1 MKNKTEKLALCLQLF
16 AEGAGSG
23 ADGTGASGADNS
35 TALAQQNDGS
45 SSNKGT
51 VPNAGVQ
58 NNAAENLSAEFEEL
72 IKGKYKQQFND
83 RTKDIIGKRMKNLSD
98 STAKLDKLAPALEIL
113 SKHYG
118 CNADDFESLVKAI
131 DADDKFLEDEAF
143 ANDIPVEQQRIMRNM
158 KRENDAL
165 RKSEATLLQEKA
177 ERENREAFDRRM
189 QERFVEGEKLKEFYP
204 NFDFNKEM
212 ENKMFFDLIC
222 VPGISVRDAYETIH
236 RDEIIPA
243 LLAKATKEAEQKV
256 SGSIKAN
263 ASRPNE
269 NGNSSQGAALN
280 GVDVSQLT
288 RKELDNYT
296 ARVMNG
302 EKISFSK

>member
-1 MKNKTEKLALCLQLF
+1 MKKTEKLALCLQLF

-23 ADGTGASGADNS
+23 AEGTGASGADNG

-45 SSNKGT
+45 SSTNGA

-58 NNAAENLSAEFEEL
+58 NNAAEDLSAKFEEL
-72 IKGKYKQQFND
+72 IKGEYKQVFND
-83 RTKDIIGKRMKNLSD
+83 RVKGIIGDRMKNVND
-98 STAKLDKLAPALEIL
+98 STEKLSKLSPALKIL
-113 SKHYG
+113 CKHYG
-118 CNADDFESLVKAI
+118 CNADDYEALVEAI

-143 ANDIPVEQQRIMRNM
+143 ENDIPVEVQRKMRTM
-158 KRENDAL
+158 QRENE
-165 RKSEATLLQEKA
+165 RIRESEASLLKEKA
-177 ERENREAFDRRM
+177 EREERDKFDQFM
-189 QERFVEGEKLKEFYP
+189 KVRFSEGEALKSIYP

-212 ENKMFFDLIC
+212 QNRTFFDLISI
-222 VPGISVRDAYETIH
+222 PGLSVRDAYETIH
-236 RDEIIPA
+236 RNEIIPG
-243 LLAKATKEAEQKV
+243 LMAKAAQEAQQKL
-256 SGSIKAN
+256 SNSIA
-263 ASRPNE
+263 ATGARPNE

-288 RKELDNYT
+288 RNELDKYT

>member
-1 MKNKTEKLALCLQLF
+1 MNKTEKLALCLQLF

-23 ADGTGASGADNS
+23 AEGTGASGADNG

-45 SSNKGT
+45 SSTNGA

-58 NNAAENLSAEFEEL
+58 NNAVEDLSAKFEEL
-72 IKGKYKQQFND
+72 IKGEYKQPFND
-83 RTKDIIGKRMKNLSD
+83 RVKGIIGDRMKNVND
-98 STAKLDKLAPALEIL
+98 STEKLGKLAPALEIL
-113 SKHYG
+113 CNHYG
-118 CNADDFESLVKAI
+118 CNPDDYEALVKAI

-143 ANDIPVEQQRIMRNM
+143 ENDIPVEVQRKMRTM
-158 KRENDAL
+158 QRENE
-165 RKSEATLLQEKA
+165 RIRESEASLLKEKA
-177 ERENREAFDRRM
+177 EREERDKFDQFM
-189 QERFVEGEKLKEFYP
+189 KVRFSEGEALKSIYP

-212 ENKMFFDLIC
+212 QNRTFFDLISI
-222 VPGISVRDAYETIH
+222 PGLSVRDAYETIH
-236 RDEIIPA
+236 RNEIIPG
-243 LLAKATKEAEQKV
+243 LMAKAAQEAQQKL
-256 SGSIKAN
+256 SNSIA
-263 ASRPNE
+263 ATGARPNE

-288 RKELDNYT
+288 RNELDKYT